1 MGTYGFFRFAM
12 PLFPEGSAF
21 FAPLIIALAIIGIIY
36 GAMVAMVQPDIKKL
50 VAYSSV
56 SHLGYCM
63 IGLYVLN
70 RHGVE
75 GSVLQMIN
83 HGISTGALFLL
94 VGVIYE
100 RRHTRLIAEYGG
112 ICRQMPVYASIF
124 FLITLSSVG
133 FPTTNG
139 FIGEF
144 LILLGVFEVN
154 KVAAVLAATGV
165 ILGAVY
171 MFWMYQRVFYGRISN
186 PKNENLKDLNLRE
199 LAYLLPLVALV
210 FWIGLYPNFFLNK
223 MHSSADHFISRV
235 KISAPELPGSAAGHH
250 ASGDKTPLYVSAAK
264 E

>member
-1 MGTYGFFRFAM
+1 
-12 PLFPEGSAF
+12 
-21 FAPLIIALAIIGIIY
+21 
-36 GAMVAMVQPDIKKL
+36 

-75 GSVLQMIN
+75 GSILQMIN

-94 VGVIYE
+94 VGVVYE
-100 RRHTRLIAEYGG
+100 RRHTRMIAEYGG
-112 ICRQMPVYASIF
+112 ICRPMPIYASIF

-144 LILLGVFEVN
+144 LILLGVFELN
-154 KVAAVLAATGV
+154 KAAAVLAATGV
-165 ILGAVY
+165 VLGAVY
-171 MFWMYQRVFYGRISN
+171 MLWMFQRVFYGRVSN
-186 PKNENLKDLNLRE
+186 PKNEKLKDLNLRE
-199 LAYLLPLVALV
+199 LAYLLPLVAMV
-210 FWIGLYPNFFLNK
+210 FWIGLYPNFFLSK
-223 MHSSADHFISRV
+223 MHSSVDHFISQV
-235 KISAPELPGSAAGHH
+235 KISTEPASPVAVVEHH
-250 ASGDKTPLYVSAAK
+250 AFVDDKTLSDMSAAK